1 MKKLYFLLALLCCA
15 VTQLKAD
22 VIQPSTTLP
31 SDGIP
36 EHLYKMTN
44 GHNLTLS
51 KTTAPTQTEAN
62 YGYIAFYQVENVSN
76 AYYIYNFTSRSW
88 FTYNNN
94 KSDSNL
100 RDLIVLNSTKEE
112 NDYFHFNNYAGENYE
127 IRPFNTSGFSSK
139 YLNWNGGTD
148 FNPLDG
154 NTTLGLWQDNGSKDD
169 GSRWTFDEVENPCF
183 LISNSRSTWEAT
195 STTLSTSNSASI
207 SNDNQKFGFF
217 KNEDNT
223 YLYSVGQKKFI
234 TKEGNLTEEPADPI
248 YFAKGMATAT
258 NTFVIYFDNGHFIN
272 VNEEKNIII
281 NGWGP
286 GGTDSRGS
294 ADSGNSNWFTVAG
307 SYELPVITPPVEP
320 EPEPGVEPASEITTG
335 VYEMLN
341 VDSPSRGYLV
351 HSTEYPDKIK
361 LVECKNSTYAGLTYA
376 DRFHTSLNSY
386 WYVYQSD
393 KGNTYIFSLANG
405 LFITD
410 EGSQAVTLTAT
421 PEPVVLENKTDKV
434 FNIKSS
440 KRDYYLDAAVGWGNN
455 ADNIIWVNNNTDGGC
470 PYSFYPA
477 TKEVNATMLSTALAA
492 IQNAEKGPDTS
503 ADDLSE
509 ELAPEY
515 GKVDIKGIKVCN
527 ESGKF
532 SESTYDQY
540 YQHWQSNDQINYW
553 IGTEDDQDIYSVSS
567 IINIKTFRENDKKSS
582 DCFHHDGTDEH
593 RIHFT
598 LTNVLTGMQIEAAE
612 GYNIVGYC
620 FDYTASDSITDID
633 GIDGEIV
640 SAAGTHHV
648 EVKGIE
654 TSSTEILFGKSS
666 NKDIVISHFYVF
678 VRRGMLL
685 TKNQFD
691 RFSNLLL
698 IPFAFTLAPQNNP
711 EHHVYAP
718 EGSDILDACGPNCKK
733 HSDKTVTGTDLKQ
746 QFVLLPF
753 DSYWINYPSYNGMY
767 FLYNLGAK
775 KFVSAEGGKAI
786 LTEYPIQ
793 AASIEAGEEGFENCF
808 RINFNKTN
816 LLNVST
822 GYCNSSDATSSCV
835 ITNHNT
841 YDGGNHFYLRAVRE
855 FDYEPGDVSNQ
866 IFAESYY
873 IEDLTLLNEK
883 GAELK
888 AILDQ
893 DGPGYPTD
901 DLRETLTQYYNNVTT
916 YKEATAFFGLS
927 HFLPEYKSTTSV
939 KMPENGK
946 AYRIKTHYN
955 GTLGRYLK
963 AAEGGV
969 LSVVNEGQHKTDN
982 STVFVARSIDEA
994 ANGEGTFAFVG
1005 ENGQFLVG
1013 ARTGTQG
1020 FVPTYNDGGN
1030 TGDLCV
1036 STAANKGDYFGGFIL
1051 KTTEG
1056 TNTYNLQLG
1065 AAGTGTNL
1073 GLIYDAENP
1082 NSIIN
1087 DPNGGS
1093 SIFFLEEVSY
1103 PNEVQLREPTLKPDG
1118 NSYSSIWLP
1127 FSVDIPEGVRVYKA
1141 HVDKANNQL
1150 VCGEVKNHLPAGNGA
1165 IIIGSEETK
1174 ITLVPSIADMA
1185 PLQDND
1191 LKGTNVTLAR
1201 NQNVTTFVLNGGKG
1215 EIGFY
1220 PYTGTNIAKYKAYVE
1235 VDKAQAAQGLRFS
1248 FGTATDIESTLTE
1261 GEGEAKEYYDL
1272 SGRRVAHPTKGLYIV
1287 NGKKMY
1293 IK

>member
-1 MKKLYFLLALLCCA
+1 MKKLFLCLSLLLAVFTTAAAQIDTSKEYRIKYTVQAGTGNQAKYMNIRSYDSYPTGPIGGIYFVDYAESDEQIFSFEASGTNYKLKTKSGKYIYCHQWNVDAADSGTELTFTSNVDSTYTISWTGGYFKVQNVTEKPKA
-15 VTQLKAD
+15 TINGIEVTQDQISGYFPYCDAASSAAAKFELEEVVTIPTPTVITQLSELSNNKAY
-22 VIQPSTTLP
+22 TATLP
-31 SDGIP
+31 NHSKGANGWAVNDTNLKSLYDLSLSQEDSDP
-36 EHLYKMTN
+36 N
-44 GHNLTLS
+44 QQFAFLT
-51 KTTAPTQTEAN
+51 P
-62 YGYIAFYQVENVSN
+62 
-76 AYYIYNFTSRSW
+76 
-88 FTYNNN
+88 
-94 KSDSNL
+94 
-100 RDLIVLNSTKEE
+100 
-112 NDYFHFNNYAGENYE
+112 
-127 IRPFNTSGFSSK
+127 
-139 YLNWNGGTD
+139 
-148 FNPLDG
+148 
-154 NTTLGLWQDNGSKDD
+154 DNG
-169 GSRWTFDEVENPCF
+169 
-183 LISNSRSTWEAT
+183 
-195 STTLSTSNSASI
+195 TTY
-207 SNDNQKFGFF
+207 
-217 KNEDNT
+217 
-223 YLYSVGQKKFI
+223 YLYSVGKKKYISNTGALTDEPTHPIVFVD
-234 TKEGNLTEEPADPI
+234 GNRT
-248 YFAKGMATAT
+248 G
-258 NTFVIYFDNGHFIN
+258 TFVVCYDADHFVN
-272 VNEEKNIII
+272 VNNEQQIIV
-281 NGWGP
+281 NSWGP
-286 GGTDSRGS
+286 DENNKNGK
-294 ADSGNSNWFTVAG
+294 ADDGNSI
-307 SYELPVITPPVEP
+307 VITAVADFNPDEALSFFGGGSDNVE
-320 EPEPGVEPASEITTG
+320 T
-335 VYEMLN
+335 
-341 VDSPSRGYLV
+341 
-351 HSTEYPDKIK
+351 
-361 LVECKNSTYAGLTYA
+361 
-376 DRFHTSLNSY
+376 DR
-386 WYVYQSD
+386 
-393 KGNTYIFSLANG
+393 
-405 LFITD
+405 
-410 EGSQAVTLTAT
+410 
-421 PEPVVLENKTDKV
+421 
-434 FNIKSS
+434 
-440 KRDYYLDAAVGWGNN
+440 
-455 ADNIIWVNNNTDGGC
+455 
-470 PYSFYPA
+470 
-477 TKEVNATMLSTALAA
+477 
-492 IQNAEKGPDTS
+492 
-503 ADDLSE
+503 SE
-509 ELAPEY
+509 ELAPLF
-515 GKVDIKGIKVCN
+515 GKVDIEGIKICN
-527 ESGKF
+527 EFGKF

-567 IINIKTFRENDKKSS
+567 IINIKTFRENDKELS
-582 DCFHHDGTDEH
+582 DRFHHDGTDEH

-620 FDYTASDSITDID
+620 FDYTASDAITDID

-640 SAAGTHHV
+640 SEAGTHHV

-822 GYCNSSDATSSCV
+822 EDCNQEPTSSCV
-835 ITNHNT
+835 NT
-841 YDGGNHFYLRAVRE
+841 SNNEHDGGNHFYLRAVRE
-855 FDYEPGDVSNQ
+855 FYYEPGDVSNQ

-963 AAEGGV
+963 AAEDGK
-969 LSVVNEGQHKTDN
+969 LTIVNDGQHETDN
-982 STVFVARSIDEA
+982 STVFVARSINEA

-1082 NSIIN
+1082 NAIFR

-1093 SIFFLEEVSY
+1093 SIFFLEEVNDY
-1103 PNEVQLREPTLKPDG
+1103 PNVVKLREPAVTDG
-1118 NSYSSIWLP
+1118 KAYSSIWLP
-1127 FSVDIPEGVRVYKA
+1127 FSVEIPEGVRAYKA
-1141 HVDKANNQL
+1141 HVDYTTNQL
-1150 VCGEVKNHLPAGNGA
+1150 VCGEVKNILPGGQGA
-1165 IIIGSEETK
+1165 ILISEKAQEIVLAPAT
-1174 ITLVPSIADMA
+1174 ADVA

-1201 NQNVTTFVLNGGKG
+1201 NQNVTTFVLNGSKG

-1220 PYTGTNIAKYKAYVE
+1220 PYTGTNIAKYKAYVQ
-1235 VDKAQAAQGLRFS
+1235 VDKELAAQGLRFS
-1248 FGTATDIESTLTE
+1248 FGTATDIENTLTE

-1272 SGRRVAHPTKGLYIV
+1272 SGRRVAQPTKGLYIV

>member
-1 MKKLYFLLALLCCA
+1 MKKLYFLLAFLCCA

-22 VIQPSTTLP
+22 VIQPSTTP
-31 SDGIP
+31 YYP
-36 EHLYKMTN
+36 EHVYTMMNAN
-44 GHNLTLS
+44 GWYADANTHGTQ
-51 KTTAPTQTEAN
+51 TTAEA
-62 YGYIAFYQVENVSN
+62 GHFAFYPVSGIDN
-76 AYYIYNFTSRSW
+76 AYYIYSVD
-88 FTYNNN
+88 NN
-94 KSDSNL
+94 KWLTYTKASSYSNK
-100 RDLIVLNSTKEE
+100 RDFISMSSSFGID
-112 NDYFHFNNYAGENYE
+112 DYFYLNQRQTGYYDIAPYK
-127 IRPFNTSGFSSK
+127 TSDIANI
-139 YLNWNGGTD
+139 YLNWFEGANESH
-148 FNPLDG
+148 
-154 NTTLGLWQDNGSKDD
+154 TTIGLWQQNLNDDPGSKFSFTEVTIDSEEIPYFTITSEGRGTWIVSENMTSWYFQTSANLDASNELQHFAFIKKNGNVYLYNKGISKYINKDHNFSDEPTD
-169 GSRWTFDEVENPCF
+169 GITFLYGDAIDKEKESNLNTDNNFVICF
-183 LISNSRSTWEAT
+183 DNSHFINLGGDRQIVIDGWGP
-195 STTLSTSNSASI
+195 NSAS
-207 SNDNQKFGFF
+207 
-217 KNEDNT
+217 NT
-223 YLYSVGQKKFI
+223 DGKTDIGNCLTI
-234 TKEGNLTEEPADPI
+234 TKQG
-248 YFAKGMATAT
+248 
-258 NTFVIYFDNGHFIN
+258 TFTI
-272 VNEEKNIII
+272 KQ
-281 NGWGP
+281 P
-286 GGTDSRGS
+286 
-294 ADSGNSNWFTVAG
+294 
-307 SYELPVITPPVEP
+307 EP
-320 EPEPGVEPASEITTG
+320 EPEPEPE
-335 VYEMLN
+335 
-341 VDSPSRGYLV
+341 
-351 HSTEYPDKIK
+351 
-361 LVECKNSTYAGLTYA
+361 
-376 DRFHTSLNSY
+376 
-386 WYVYQSD
+386 
-393 KGNTYIFSLANG
+393 
-405 LFITD
+405 
-410 EGSQAVTLTAT
+410 
-421 PEPVVLENKTDKV
+421 
-434 FNIKSS
+434 
-440 KRDYYLDAAVGWGNN
+440 
-455 ADNIIWVNNNTDGGC
+455 
-470 PYSFYPA
+470 
-477 TKEVNATMLSTALAA
+477 
-492 IQNAEKGPDTS
+492 GPDTS

-515 GKVDIKGIKVCN
+515 GKVDIEGIKICN
-527 ESGKF
+527 EFGKF

-567 IINIKTFRENDKKSS
+567 IINIKTFRENNKELS
-582 DCFHHDGTDEH
+582 DRFHHDGTDEH

-620 FDYTASDSITDID
+620 FDYTASDAITDID

-640 SAAGTHHV
+640 SEAGTHHV

-822 GYCNSSDATSSCV
+822 EDCNQEPTSSCV
-835 ITNHNT
+835 ITSNNEH
-841 YDGGNHFYLRAVRE
+841 DGGNHFYLRAVRE

-873 IEDLTLLNEK
+873 IEDPTLLNEK

-946 AYRIKTHYN
+946 AYRIKTILNY
-955 GTLGRYLK
+955 GTNEAKERYLK
-963 AAEGGV
+963 GTADGH
-969 LSVVNEGQHKTDN
+969 LTIVNSTTAMADN
-982 STVFVARSIDEA
+982 SSIFVAKSMDEA
-994 ANGEGTFAFVG
+994 ADGQGTFAFVND
-1005 ENGQFLVG
+1005 NGQFLVG
-1013 ARTGTQG
+1013 ARTNTNG
-1020 FVPTYNDGGN
+1020 FTEDYEQDNN
-1030 TGDLCV
+1030 NANLKLT
-1036 STAANKGDYFGGFIL
+1036 TTANKDYFGGFLL
-1051 KTTEG
+1051 KTTENN
-1056 TNTYNLQLG
+1056 NTYNLQLG
-1065 AAGTGTNL
+1065 QSTESTDL
-1073 GLIYDAENP
+1073 VIKYDDKNP
-1082 NSIIN
+1082 NAIFADAS
-1087 DPNGGS
+1087 GS
-1093 SIFFLEEVSY
+1093 SIFYLEEASY
-1103 PNEVQLREPTLKPDG
+1103 PNVVKLREPAVTDG
-1118 NSYSSIWLP
+1118 KAYSSIWLP
-1127 FSVDIPEGVRVYKA
+1127 FSVEIPEGVRAYKA
-1141 HVDKANNQL
+1141 HVDYTTNQL
-1150 VCGEVKNHLPAGNGA
+1150 VCGEVKNILPGGQGA
-1165 IIIGSEETK
+1165 ILISEKAQEIVLAPAT
-1174 ITLVPSIADMA
+1174 ADVA

-1201 NQNVTTFVLNGGKG
+1201 DEKVTTFVLNGSKG

-1220 PYTGTNIAKYKAYVE
+1220 PYTGTNIAKYKAYVQ
-1235 VDKAQAAQGLRFS
+1235 VDKELAAQGLRFS
-1248 FGTATDIESTLTE
+1248 FGTATDIENTLTE
-1261 GEGEAKEYYDL
+1261 GESEAKEYYDL
-1272 SGRRVAHPTKGLYIV
+1272 SGRRVAQPTKGLYIV